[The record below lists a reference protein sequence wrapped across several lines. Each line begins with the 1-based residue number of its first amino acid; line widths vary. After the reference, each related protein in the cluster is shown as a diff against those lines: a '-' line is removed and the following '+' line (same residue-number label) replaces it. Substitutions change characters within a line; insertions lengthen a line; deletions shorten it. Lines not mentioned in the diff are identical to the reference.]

1 VRHDA
6 LYPCPA
12 HSHRAHDPT
21 IDPSLVN
28 VPTKPDLGDFQR
40 LQREARMSGVS
51 ATDTT
56 RTIQMVPIG
65 QIRPAPDNPRTV
77 DGGNLG
83 DLTELTASIQAHGVL
98 QPLVVRPEQDGTYL
112 CVLGHRR
119 LAAADAAGLTEVPA
133 EPRRLSDV
141 DRMEIMLIENLHR
154 EDLSPLQEARGYR
167 QALDNNS
174 QLTQRQLAKRV
185 GKSQGHISKHL
196 KLLTLTPKAQ
206 AAVQAGQVS
215 VTDAHEYL
223 VQLKGMPERMD
234 AALERPHNIQWAVGQ
249 QLREHEQ
256 AVNRAQAE
264 QRLQQAGVTI
274 IPGPEHGA
282 WRNFH
287 AKPLTGQPYY
297 GYGSD
302 EIKVDPQAHA
312 AEACH
317 AAVLKDDGTV
327 ILVCTDPKRHR
338 KGGDSQVKTGLT
350 EDQKVER
357 RAKIA
362 RNKAAR
368 AARDTRTEFM
378 IQQLKRRIPL
388 SDLLRELALQ
398 WAHHADGRILEIA
411 CALLQQA
418 TGEKL
423 VQDEHRGWVD
433 YRAPLLAYAA
443 RDDDAL
449 LRLAQA
455 LMFAAPEQ
463 QQHVDYPQFSGSD
476 LAVHIAFL
484 ERRGYQVSDVERTEL
499 ARYRSDQRSQSD
511 DDEHRSAAGEDLGD
525 DPVA

>member
-1 VRHDA
+1 MSTV
-6 LYPCPA
+6 PA
-12 HSHRAHDPT
+12 S
-21 IDPSLVN
+21 
-28 VPTKPDLGDFQR
+28 
-40 LQREARMSGVS
+40 
-51 ATDTT
+51 TDTT
-56 RTIQMVPIG
+56 RTIQMIPIN

-77 DGGNLG
+77 AGGDLG
-83 DLTELTASIQAHGVL
+83 DLTELTTSIEVYGVL
-98 QPLVVRPEQDGTYL
+98 QALLIRPEQDGTYL
-112 CVLGHRR
+112 CIIGHRR
-119 LAAADAAGLTEVPA
+119 LAAASAAGLTEVPA
-133 EPRRLSDV
+133 EPRQVSDV
-141 DRMEIMLIENLHR
+141 DRMEVMLIENLHR
-154 EDLSPLQEARGYR
+154 EDLTPLQEARGYQ
-167 QALDNNS
+167 QALDNNP
-174 QLTQRQLAKRV
+174 QLTQRQLATRV

-206 AAVQAGQVS
+206 AAVDAGQVS
-215 VTDAHEYL
+215 VTDAHEHL

-249 QLREHEQ
+249 QLREHEH

-264 QRLQQAGVTI
+264 QRLQEAGVNI

-287 AKPLTGQPYY
+287 AKPLIGQPYY

-302 EIKVDPQAHA
+302 EIKIDPQAHA
-312 AEACH
+312 GEACH

-338 KGGDSQVKTGLT
+338 KGGDSGVKAGLT

-378 IQQLKRRIPL
+378 VQQLKRRIPL

-411 CALLQQA
+411 CDLLQQA
-418 TGEKL
+418 TDEKL

-443 RDDDAL
+443 RDGDAL

-463 QQHVDYPQFSGSD
+463 QQRVDYPQFSGSD

-499 ARYRSDQRSQSD
+499 GRYRSDQRSQSD
-511 DDEHRSAAGEDLGD
+511 DDEHGSVAGEDLFG
-525 DPVA
+525 PQRPA

>member
-1 VRHDA
+1 
-6 LYPCPA
+6 
-12 HSHRAHDPT
+12 
-21 IDPSLVN
+21 
-28 VPTKPDLGDFQR
+28 
-40 LQREARMSGVS
+40 
-51 ATDTT
+51 
-56 RTIQMVPIG
+56 
-65 QIRPAPDNPRTV
+65 
-77 DGGNLG
+77 
-83 DLTELTASIQAHGVL
+83 
-98 QPLVVRPEQDGTYL
+98 
-112 CVLGHRR
+112 
-119 LAAADAAGLTEVPA
+119 
-133 EPRRLSDV
+133 
-141 DRMEIMLIENLHR
+141 
-154 EDLSPLQEARGYR
+154 
-167 QALDNNS
+167 
-174 QLTQRQLAKRV
+174 
-185 GKSQGHISKHL
+185 
-196 KLLTLTPKAQ
+196 
-206 AAVQAGQVS
+206 
-215 VTDAHEYL
+215 
-223 VQLKGMPERMD
+223 MD

-249 QLREHEQ
+249 QLREHEH

-264 QRLQQAGVTI
+264 QRLQEAGVNI

-287 AKPLTGQPYY
+287 AKPLIGQPYY

-312 AEACH
+312 GEACH

-338 KGGDSQVKTGLT
+338 KGGDSGVKGGLT

-378 IQQLKRRIPL
+378 VQQLKRRIPL

-411 CALLQQA
+411 CDLLQQA

-443 RDDDAL
+443 RDGDAL

-463 QQHVDYPQFSGSD
+463 QQRVDYPQFSGSD

-484 ERRGYQVSDVERTEL
+484 ERRGYQVSDVERMEL
-499 ARYRSDQRSQSD
+499 GRYRSDQPSQSD
-511 DDEHRSAAGEDLGD
+511 DDEPGSVAGEDLFGPAPGVISRRRRIPAPLQLLPSPPAD
-525 DPVA
+525 AGSAVSTATSRRTLTTPIDQLTRRHGLASIPGAGIELRYGSTGS